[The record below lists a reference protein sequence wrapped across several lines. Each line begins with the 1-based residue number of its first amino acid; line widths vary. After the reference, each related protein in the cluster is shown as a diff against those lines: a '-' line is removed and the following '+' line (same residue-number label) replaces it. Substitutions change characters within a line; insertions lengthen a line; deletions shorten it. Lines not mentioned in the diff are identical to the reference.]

1 MIIACGKCGARFKLD
16 KNLIKPEGSKVRC
29 SNCSQIFNICLPTKL
44 KKEKPLASVGIKNE
58 SSWNDAHVIAV
69 SNQKGGVAKTT
80 SCLNLGVSFSLIK
93 KKVLLIDFDVQ
104 ASLSTCLGCQQG
116 ISFYDALNSGSGDI
130 SKAIRKTRY
139 PNVWLLPSNQNMF
152 LLNKKYFMTK
162 HFEHL
167 LKEKLNAIKNR
178 FDFILIDTPPAME
191 FHTLNALT
199 AANTVIIPSNCEFLS
214 AQGVHQTVNFISMI
228 ARRTNP
234 ALDYHVLITQ
244 FDDRDAV
251 SKLIYSKLQN
261 LYGEKTC
268 KTVITLDSKVR
279 ESQIM
284 NIPVI
289 YYYKHSSSGLQYVDL
304 ARELVEKIGHGQAN

>member
-1 MIIACGKCGARFKLD
+1 MIIACGKCGTQFKLD
-16 KNLIKPEGSKVRC
+16 RNLIKPGGSKVRC
-29 SNCSQIFNICLPTKL
+29 SNCSQIFNVCMPAESNKD
-44 KKEKPLASVGIKNE
+44 EPLNSVGIKKKSFLN
-58 SSWNDAHVIAV
+58 SAYVIAV

-104 ASLSTCLGCQQG
+104 ANMSTCLGCQQG
-116 ISFYDALNSGSGDI
+116 ISFYDALSSGSGDI

-139 PNVWLLPSNQNMF
+139 PNVWLLPSNRNMF

-162 HFEHL
+162 HFEHI
-167 LKEKLNAIKNR
+167 LKESLNSVKDC

-234 ALDYHVLITQ
+234 VLDYHVLITQ
-244 FDDRDAV
+244 FDDQDAV

-261 LYGEKTC
+261 VYGEKTC
-268 KTVITLDSKVR
+268 KTIITLDSKVR

-284 NIPVI
+284 NIPII
-289 YYYKHSSSGLQYVDL
+289 YYYKHSRSGLQYVDL
-304 ARELVEKIGHGQAN
+304 ARELLEKIHNGQAN